1 LQTFGTTGSASLATA
16 ISGITLASNADY
28 SSNTQSFSSG
38 ALDGAA
44 VSLTVTA
51 TDDRLV
57 EGPENGLSASLVNT
71 TSNASVTETGTGTV
85 NVTDNDSATVTLSPT
100 IALYSFETGP
110 NGAAIASAVDS
121 SGNGLNGSVLS
132 GTPRYS
138 SNVPVGGGNFS
149 LQLG

>member
-1 LQTFGTTGSASLATA
+1 SCDLMLELSRPCGSVSFPSAA
-16 ISGITLASNADY
+16 SGIQRAPNAFPTRR
-28 SSNTQSFSSG
+28 SSDLSSG

-132 GTPRYS
+132 
-138 SNVPVGGGNFS
+138 
-149 LQLG
+149 